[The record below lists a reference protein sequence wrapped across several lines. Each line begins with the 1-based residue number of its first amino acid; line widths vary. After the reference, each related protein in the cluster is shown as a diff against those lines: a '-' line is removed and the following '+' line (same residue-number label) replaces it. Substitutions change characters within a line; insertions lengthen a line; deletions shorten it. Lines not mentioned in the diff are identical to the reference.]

1 MSQRPTIFTVTAFR
15 DEEADVWVGSCD
27 AVPMTAEAESLDLLL
42 IRLSEMAADLLPA
55 NHPDLDPSTVF
66 LQLSVLQDIG
76 PRAAAA

>member
-15 DEEADVWVGSCD
+15 DDEAELWVGSCD

-42 IRLSEMAADLLPA
+42 IRLSEMASDLLPD
-55 NHPDLDPSTVF
+55 NHPGLDPSSVF

-76 PRAAAA
+76 SRAAAA